1 MMKVNPDRLKE
12 VFSEWSALNVR
23 AIEREADLP
32 ITKLR
37 QVMKKKQ
44 DLSEDQLKRLI
55 DVLAKYGVF
64 QTENKGLS
72 SLLIYKEV
80 EKRLCS

>member
-1 MMKVNPDRLKE
+1 MKIDPKKLKE
-12 VFSEWSALNVR
+12 VFSEWSALNMR
-23 AIEREADLP
+23 AVEREAELP
-32 ITKLR
+32 VTKLK
-37 QVMKKKQ
+37 QVIQGKQ
-44 DLSEDQLKRLI
+44 DLSKEQLDRLV

-72 SLLIYKEV
+72 SLLIYKEI

>member
-1 MMKVNPDRLKE
+1 M
-12 VFSEWSALNVR
+12 R
-23 AIEREADLP
+23 AVEREAELP
-32 ITKLR
+32 VTKLK
-37 QVMKKKQ
+37 QVIQGKQ
-44 DLSEDQLKRLI
+44 DLSKEQLDRLV

-72 SLLIYKEV
+72 SLLIYKEI

>member
-1 MMKVNPDRLKE
+1 MKIDPKKLKE
-12 VFSEWSALNVR
+12 VFSEWSALNMR
-23 AIEREADLP
+23 AVEREAELP
-32 ITKLR
+32 VTKLK
-37 QVMKKKQ
+37 QVIQGKQ
-44 DLSEDQLKRLI
+44 DLSKDQLDRLV

-72 SLLIYKEV
+72 SLLIYKEI